1 MKVYYRKRKRGE
13 TSQIDHIPK
22 FFQLPRTASVS
33 KPRTEFDLPICS
45 FKELEPHNSND
56 IRSGVS
62 VGCSDMP
69 NATIKGTVGPFSSGS
84 TRRQYKRRKTM
95 TNGSQLLVS
104 DVKLLGQEAHVL
116 HIKEHPRSCKSS
128 FGFPEG
134 DDGVNHHDKLQGKG
148 KHHVEDEIEEDI
160 GVSDDEGDEHL
171 ILHLQGFKTS
181 LWCEQLPMLP
191 GYTTICLTLFNSK
204 DFREFGRLEHR
215 EQVEASGLVQRPEAI
230 LKGEK
235 FALLGEIGSF
245 IINLKPPARGCNNPN
260 NPTTSGPFRRCT
272 KAITLRSASTKKATP
287 SRSGRIILSISAG
300 TVMYIFDFLLMIWPG
315 RPDFGFSS

>member
-1 MKVYYRKRKRGE
+1 MTREMKVYYRKRKRGE

-69 NATIKGTVGPFSSGS
+69 NDTIKGTVGPFSSGS
-84 TRRQYKRRKTM
+84 TGRQYKRRKTM

-104 DVKLLGQEAHVL
+104 DVKLLGQEAHVEPCSNRNIENRAAASEFAPNGSQLTESNQNYKVL

-134 DDGVNHHDKLQGKG
+134 DDDVNHHDKLQGLAFDLQLEVFLFAIVFLSPSLP
-148 KHHVEDEIEEDI
+148 HCIYI
-160 GVSDDEGDEHL
+160 LL
-171 ILHLQGFKTS
+171 I
-181 LWCEQLPMLP
+181 
-191 GYTTICLTLFNSK
+191 
-204 DFREFGRLEHR
+204 
-215 EQVEASGLVQRPEAI
+215 
-230 LKGEK
+230 
-235 FALLGEIGSF
+235 
-245 IINLKPPARGCNNPN
+245 
-260 NPTTSGPFRRCT
+260 
-272 KAITLRSASTKKATP
+272 
-287 SRSGRIILSISAG
+287 
-300 TVMYIFDFLLMIWPG
+300 
-315 RPDFGFSS
+315 